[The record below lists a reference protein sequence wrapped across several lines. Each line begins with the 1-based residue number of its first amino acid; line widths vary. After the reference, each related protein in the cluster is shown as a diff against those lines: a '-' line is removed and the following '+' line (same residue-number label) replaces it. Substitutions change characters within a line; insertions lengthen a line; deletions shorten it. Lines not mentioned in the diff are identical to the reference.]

1 MPFGLCNAPLTFQ
14 ATMNEH
20 LKPFLH
26 KFIMIFFD
34 NILMYKPTLEE
45 HLQHLTSV
53 FDSLTTGQFYLN
65 ESKCLLA

>member
-1 MPFGLCNAPLTFQ
+1 
-14 ATMNEH
+14 MNEH

-53 FDSLTTGQFYLN
+53 FDSLTIGQFYLN